1 MAVPVHTPISRDAQ
15 VSYTAY
21 SRPLSKAKPPHD
33 GFRGNVLSNVK
44 STVACTTSHNLW
56 RGDKISGSRP
66 VHRSRYLLP
75 RVRSLQPRSAA
86 MDGFEASELTKH
98 QASSIK
104 HQASS
109 IEH

>member
-1 MAVPVHTPISRDAQ
+1 MAVLVHTPISRDVQ

-21 SRPLSKAKPPHD
+21 ARPLSKAMPPHD

-44 STVACTTSHNLW
+44 STAACTTSHNLW

-75 RVRSLQPRSAA
+75 RVRSLQHRSATT
-86 MDGFEASELTKH
+86 DGFEASKFTKH
-98 QASSIK
+98 QAL
-104 HQASS
+104 S